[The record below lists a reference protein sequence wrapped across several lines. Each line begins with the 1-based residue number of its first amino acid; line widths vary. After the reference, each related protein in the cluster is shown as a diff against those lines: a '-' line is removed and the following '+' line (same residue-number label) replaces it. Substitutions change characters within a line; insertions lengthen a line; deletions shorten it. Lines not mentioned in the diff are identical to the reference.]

1 MMTPYITLLVSV
13 IHPVY
18 GMTINRYCIGIS
30 PDDSRMQGF
39 ELDHWAEPE
48 NRSLLL
54 SLLCEDWL
62 TDGCSIVDCTPIAG
76 SIQWEM
82 V

>member
-39 ELDHWAEPE
+39 ELDHWAEP
-48 NRSLLL
+48 
-54 SLLCEDWL
+54 
-62 TDGCSIVDCTPIAG
+62 
-76 SIQWEM
+76 
-82 V
+82 